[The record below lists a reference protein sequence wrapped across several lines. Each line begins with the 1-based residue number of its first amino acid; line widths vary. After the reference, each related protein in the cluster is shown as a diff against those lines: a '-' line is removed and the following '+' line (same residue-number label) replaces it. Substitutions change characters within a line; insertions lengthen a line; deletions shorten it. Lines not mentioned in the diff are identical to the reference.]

1 MEGILLNLGKCFELL
16 TGENNP
22 EEILLIGG
30 AARSSQ
36 WQQCAADVFRTK
48 VGIPVLLEEA
58 NSMGAALIAG
68 VGSGIYKDFS
78 AIEKFIEVKEKRIPD
93 SHGEEIYKELGEKYE
108 KLYQALLPVFHEE
121 R

>member
-1 MEGILLNLGKCFELL
+1 MNLGKCFELL
-16 TGENNP
+16 TGENIP

-36 WQQCAADVFRTK
+36 WQQCVADVFRTK
-48 VGIPVLLEEA
+48 VCVPGFLEEA
-58 NSMGAALIAG
+58 NSMGAAVIAG

-78 AIEKFIEVKEKRIPD
+78 AIEKFIKIKGKRMPD
-93 SHGEEIYKELGEKYE
+93 SDAGEIYKELGEKYE
-108 KLYQALLPVFHEE
+108 KLYQALIPVFHEE